1 MRKGRGKKSGKKEVE
16 GNAWQRE
23 GSRRSSIRPALRVR
37 AGLLGFAFQL
47 YQLTLSLVRFVQN
60 PQYNRFLYAMNNRS
74 FLALPLLL
82 LGLQLPAA
90 AQFRFPKL
98 GEIFKTLPAP
108 TTRPGTTTAGTSTGI
123 GNISQDEAA
132 RGLKEALTLGISKG
146 ADQASKTDGFYLNR
160 LIRIPFPPDAQRV
173 ATTLRT
179 LGLGSQVD
187 KFELTLN
194 RGAEQAAQS
203 AKPIFLTAIKSL
215 TFKDVWGILTGEND
229 AATNY
234 LKRTTTAQLTT
245 AFQPIMERSLG
256 QVGATKYYT
265 DLTTRY
271 NRIPLVTPVQTDLNQ
286 YATGKA
292 IDGLFTLVAQEE
304 ANIREN
310 PVARTTEILRRVFGR
325 G

>member
-1 MRKGRGKKSGKKEVE
+1 
-16 GNAWQRE
+16 
-23 GSRRSSIRPALRVR
+23 
-37 AGLLGFAFQL
+37 
-47 YQLTLSLVRFVQN
+47 
-60 PQYNRFLYAMNNRS
+60 MNYRS
-74 FLALPLLL
+74 FLALPVVL
-82 LGLQLPAA
+82 LGLNLSAS
-90 AQFRFPKL
+90 AQFRLPKL
-98 GEIFKTLPAP
+98 GGILKSLPVP
-108 TTRPGTTTAGTSTGI
+108 TRTGTTTTSTGST
-123 GNISQDEAA
+123 GSLTQDEAA

-146 ADQASKTDGFYLNR
+146 TDQASQTDGFYLNKF
-160 LIRIPFPPDAQRV
+160 IRIPFPPDAQRV
-173 ATTLRT
+173 ATTLRSI
-179 LGLGSQVD
+179 GLGSQVD

-194 RGAEQAAQS
+194 RGAEDAAKS
-203 AKPIFLTAIKSL
+203 AKPIFLSAIKSL
-215 TFKDVWGILTGEND
+215 TFKDVWGILTGEKD

-234 LKRTTTAQLTT
+234 LKRTTTHQLTT
-245 AFQPIMERSLG
+245 AFQPIMQRSLD

-310 PVARTTEILRRVFGR
+310 PVARTTAILKRVFG

>member
-1 MRKGRGKKSGKKEVE
+1 
-16 GNAWQRE
+16 
-23 GSRRSSIRPALRVR
+23 
-37 AGLLGFAFQL
+37 
-47 YQLTLSLVRFVQN
+47 
-60 PQYNRFLYAMNNRS
+60 MNNRS

-82 LGLQLPAA
+82 LGLHLPAA
-90 AQFRFPKL
+90 AQFRLPKL
-98 GEIFKTLPAP
+98 GEIFKNLPAQ
-108 TTRPGTTTAGTSTGI
+108 TGNTTTPRPDGLS
-123 GNISQDEAA
+123 SDEAA

-179 LGLGSQVD
+179 LGMGSQVD

-215 TFKDVWGILTGEND
+215 TFKDVWGILSGEKD

-234 LKRTTTAQLTT
+234 LKRTTTEQLTT
-245 AFQPIMERSLG
+245 AFQPIVQRSLD

-292 IDGLFTLVAQEE
+292 IDGLFTLVAKEE

-310 PVARTTEILRRVFGR
+310 PVARTTELLRRVFGR
-325 G
+325 R